1 MGSVFFMAQHI
12 YFHIAAASLIKR
24 WVAPSVG
31 AAQDETRAKRHCQ
44 EVYGPGVWGHCLHV
58 AREMCLRRE
67 KMAAY
72 TGNDSLDIHPGR
84 FAFGRRPSVFWAN
97 VMLFFF
103 FFLLHVNLSCQGYRV
118 GQRERWVFLVCCSLR
133 EIIPVAV
140 VKNVDCFLMLI
151 MCNTHEKP
159 SAPGWLETSTCL

>member
-1 MGSVFFMAQHI
+1 MGSAFFMAQHI

-84 FAFGRRPSVFWAN
+84 FTFGRRPSVFWAN

-103 FFLLHVNLSCQGYRV
+103 FSPSCEPILSGLQSRTAGEVSIFGLLQFAGDNSCSCCQECRLFLNAY
-118 GQRERWVFLVCCSLR
+118 
-133 EIIPVAV
+133 
-140 VKNVDCFLMLI
+140 NV
-151 MCNTHEKP
+151 
-159 SAPGWLETSTCL
+159 